1 MYYIKVYLCFY
12 IQNTRWRPDCS
23 NGWYIMKQITL
34 YHLTCVLQ
42 YIDCTHRMKHDEA
55 QVYHANKCFMLT
67 LVLSYTLQ
75 SFGSDK
81 PVCHFHQYKILVL
94 LKCD

>member
-1 MYYIKVYLCFY
+1 
-12 IQNTRWRPDCS
+12 
-23 NGWYIMKQITL
+23 
-34 YHLTCVLQ
+34 
-42 YIDCTHRMKHDEA
+42 
-55 QVYHANKCFMLT
+55 MLT